1 MCLLCPVSLYIDSF
15 GSHENFKDITD
26 TGRRLR
32 RQTGSKLLRGGGNEG
47 RKKEEEEEERKEKDC
62 LFFVSIRSHSSV
74 RWPAPARSPTCSPC
88 ARERECARFSLFSH
102 LFPLP
107 ILRFLSPSFFPSL
120 SLSLSGPRGRQEAV
134 TAWQRAL
141 LHINFFPSSAI
152 PAPNAFAFHGHARRL
167 FSAGT
172 ASRVASRFIIVFS
185 FFSSYFYW
193 TDLFFP
199 LKREI
204 LISMEWFVISREVV
218 ERGRLFY

>member
-88 ARERECARFSLFSH
+88 ARERECARA
-102 LFPLP
+102 
-107 ILRFLSPSFFPSL
+107 RGFLSFPTSSLCPSSVSCLLLSSLL

-204 LISMEWFVISREVV
+204 SISMGWFVI
-218 ERGRLFY
+218 

>member
-1 MCLLCPVSLYIDSF
+1 MSSLSSF
-15 GSHENFKDITD
+15 PIYRFVWISRKSVLRISQTREDDCGA
-26 TGRRLR
+26 RL
-32 RQTGSKLLRGGGNEG
+32 G
-47 RKKEEEEEERKEKDC
+47 
-62 LFFVSIRSHSSV
+62 
-74 RWPAPARSPTCSPC
+74 
-88 ARERECARFSLFSH
+88 
-102 LFPLP
+102 
-107 ILRFLSPSFFPSL
+107 PSFFEEEGTKEEKKKKKKGKKRIAYFSFQSARIRVFVDPLLRARLRARLVHARGNARGFLSFPTSSLCPSSVSCLLLSSLL

>member
-47 RKKEEEEEERKEKDC
+47 RKKEEEERKEKDC

-107 ILRFLSPSFFPSL
+107 ILRFLSPSFFPSF
-120 SLSLSGPRGRQEAV
+120 SLSLWPPWSSGSSYRVAARIVTHKLLSIVGDPRAECFCIP
-134 TAWQRAL
+134 RARAPP
-141 LHINFFPSSAI
+141 FFRGDSLASG
-152 PAPNAFAFHGHARRL
+152 FAFHHRILLL
-167 FSAGT
+167 FELLLLD
-172 ASRVASRFIIVFS
+172 RFIFPSEERNIDIDGVVCNFEGSCWTWKIV
-185 FFSSYFYW
+185 
-193 TDLFFP
+193 L
-199 LKREI
+199 L
-204 LISMEWFVISREVV
+204 M
-218 ERGRLFY
+218 